1 MVLDTA
7 SLNTGERLTIRMLEP
22 PLGEY
27 ASQVGCW
34 PEMREEL
41 LSGKLAARLFTPYFV
56 GEINGEVAG
65 SMSYYTPADTRD
77 VGVVEF
83 VQTAERQRRKGVA
96 SALLV
101 RLIERFQAEGGLA
114 LDLCTTN
121 PHAGALYEKHGFW
134 YLVGDG
140 MRYRAPAAPEFDSA
154 YLAFAGPARI
164 RAATWSDLPRAAIL
178 YNHPEPRWL
187 VKEYLTRVFR
197 DMRFESHFVRLMRR
211 IENERGAFLVLENPQ
226 RRVVGAAVFERLD
239 SFAEQHVA
247 TLSFRVCPA
256 YAAQAPELLDA
267 SAQRAAELSIRC
279 LQVFSAE
286 GDEDQKAL
294 LTAAGFTDEAR
305 LRERLREGQRWRD
318 LLVFSRVL
326 PGAGHPVRDQ
336 ADYYSGRRAW
346 QEERIASRAVF
357 GDRGSGRRSS
367 SGQEPPADRDGERVA
382 DE

>member
-7 SLNTGERLTIRMLEP
+7 ILRTGERLTIHMLEP
-22 PLGEY
+22 PLGPY

-34 PEMREEL
+34 SDIRDEL
-41 LSGKLAARLFTPYFV
+41 PGGKLTTWLFTPYFV

-65 SMSYYTPADTRD
+65 SMSYYTPTDTRD

-83 VQTAERQRRKGVA
+83 VQTAERHRRKGIA
-96 SALLV
+96 SALMA
-101 RLIERFQAEGGLA
+101 RLLERFQVEGGLA

-140 MRYRAPAAPEFDSA
+140 MRYRAPAAPEFDTT
-154 YLAFAGPARI
+154 YLAFAGAARI
-164 RAATWSDLPRAAIL
+164 RTATWADLPRAAML

-211 IENERGAFLVLENPQ
+211 IEQQRGAFLVLENPQ
-226 RRVVGAAVFERLD
+226 RRVVGTAVFERLD

-256 YAAQAPELLDA
+256 YRTQAAELLEAAAQH
-267 SAQRAAELSIRC
+267 AAELSIHC
-279 LQVFSAE
+279 LQVFSAA
-286 GDEDQKAL
+286 GDEDQQEL
-294 LTAAGFTDEAR
+294 LAAAGFTIEAC
-305 LRERLREGQRWRD
+305 LRERLRDGDRSEATQGWRD
-318 LLVFSRVL
+318 MLVFSRTM
-326 PGAGHPVRDQ
+326 PGAGRPVRDPG
-336 ADYYSGRRAW
+336 DYYGARRDW
-346 QEERIASRAVF
+346 QEQRITSHSGPTAVR
-357 GDRGSGRRSS
+357 DPSS
-367 SGQEPPADRDGERVA
+367 
-382 DE
+382 